1 MEAKGT
7 AGGILL
13 FWHKRRLSLVESEYG
28 SYSLSC
34 LFRMVEDDF
43 QWMFSGVYS
52 VERSSKEFFWEEL
65 GPIRGIWNDPWCL
78 GGDFNEILLLKDPK
92 VEGSPQL

>member
-1 MEAKGT
+1 M
-7 AGGILL
+7 
-13 FWHKRRLSLVESEYG
+13 ESEYG

-34 LFRMVEDDF
+34 LFRMVQDDF
-43 QWMFSGVYS
+43 QWMFSGVYGH

-65 GPIRGIWNDPWCL
+65 GSIRGIWNGPWCL